1 MEIASGYNEAFD
13 ETGGMRAPYRAF
25 RRRTG
30 RDPFDPSPSSVAAL
44 SRQPLGDRYSILPIP
59 LILDDSE
66 YRESIARGVRQRAL
80 ALQSLFWDIVCS
92 RETPLP
98 AGIIARILE
107 QERTSVDELAGWWKD
122 KSRGNVRFTY
132 APDLVRD
139 ADGRWCILEDNV
151 GCVGGVVDSRL
162 VVERFL
168 VHTGTTLDSRIAV
181 RADLVH
187 AVHTFLADVGRTVA
201 SPDVLA
207 IPGPECDP
215 EARRKREVL
224 GAAGLRLLDGVESSR
239 DVRAVV
245 NFETTELTRELFGS
259 GGAAVMTAPG
269 IDILGNKLLLP
280 FMDAI
285 VSSYCGAEPVLRTA
299 QTELYEG
306 FPADPSG
313 WILKKSNGCQGKEV
327 FFLGEL
333 SDAERRRLETTVA
346 ATWGGPEWA
355 VLQRRVSASFLP
367 VSPAAAW
374 HRFQVELRPIGFVIG
389 DGTCIVSDHASGRAF
404 SNLSGRSLGNMS
416 QGAHYIAVLRE
427 PPD

>member
-1 MEIASGYNEAFD
+1 MEIASGHNEAFD
-13 ETGGMRAPYRAF
+13 ETGGMRAPYGAF

-30 RDPFDPSPSSVAAL
+30 RDPFDPFPSSVAAL
-44 SRQPLGDRYSILPIP
+44 TRRPLGDRYGILPIP
-59 LILDDSE
+59 LILDDRE
-66 YRESIARGVRQRAL
+66 YRKTIARGVRQRAL

-98 AGIIARILE
+98 AGIVQRMLD
-107 QERTSVDELAGWWKD
+107 QERIGVDELDRWWKE
-122 KSRGNVRFTY
+122 KRRGDVRFTY

-139 ADGRWCILEDNV
+139 TEGRWCILEDNV

-168 VHTGTTLDSRIAV
+168 AHTGTTLDSRIAL
-181 RADLVH
+181 RSDLVH
-187 AVHTFLADVGRTVA
+187 AVHAFLAEVGRTAA

-207 IPGPECDP
+207 IPGPDCDP
-215 EARRKREVL
+215 EALRKREVL
-224 GAAGLRLLDGVESSR
+224 GAAGLRLLDGAASSR
-239 DVRAVV
+239 DAGAVV
-245 NFETTELTRELFGS
+245 NFETTELTRDLFES
-259 GGAAVMTAPG
+259 HGAAVMTAPG

-280 FMDAI
+280 FMEAI
-285 VSSYCGAEPVLRTA
+285 VSFYCGEAPVLRTA
-299 QTELYEG
+299 QTELYES

-327 FFLGEL
+327 FFLDEL
-333 SDAERRRLETTVA
+333 SDPERHRLETTIA
-346 ATWGGPEWA
+346 GWGGPEWA

-374 HRFQVELRPIGFVIG
+374 HRFQVELRPIGFVVG
-389 DGTCIVSDHASGRAF
+389 DGTCIVSDYASGRAL

-427 PPD
+427 LPD